1 MLPVIDLYVD
11 RSGDVKLYSDQSML
25 QKPITKFICFDV
37 RNVLQIG
44 SPGDQVALD
53 VKMLYE
59 HDGSLSSLV
68 KSRRPACKEQF
79 LAAEKIFSAH
89 TRALSGAK
97 VAVDDVPLARL
108 VPEDVLNN
116 YMNLRVTAIS
126 ELFLNLDY
134 DKIKHFE
141 DSVWPVFIDILKI
154 EQSRIKLDEKYIDS
168 MLKRNDLVQHEA
180 AFFRSAKGL
189 LKDGFVRTKISPV
202 GSKTARFRSEGG
214 FHAQGIPHGV
224 CRKSVVSRFDGG
236 TIATLDFNAIDYRS
250 LVSIVDDK
258 RLNAMYGKSRDFHT
272 VTARLFTD
280 DVTPELRDLTKKI
293 TYSDIYGSSHE
304 SLQKQTLLPM
314 VKLVEMLD
322 ILSPVFE
329 PITAFRKKLAEQA
342 RRDGFVIT
350 PGGLRVEVGKDDHD
364 GKIVGLFAQTH
375 SSYMFNK
382 AIHVALPMLET
393 YNGVGAKS
401 RLIFTV
407 HDELVFDMHPDEHGL
422 IEMIQVAIEYIT
434 GFVVKIKE
442 GRTYSDATD

>member
-1 MLPVIDLYVD
+1 MFPVIDVYVD
-11 RSGDVKLYSDQSML
+11 RSGDAKFYSDQSML
-25 QKPITKFICFDV
+25 QRPVTKFICFDV
-37 RNVLQIG
+37 RNILQLG
-44 SPGDQVALD
+44 APAHHVALD

-68 KSRRPACKEQF
+68 KSQRVACKELF
-79 LAAEKIFSAH
+79 LEAERRLSTH

-97 VAVDDVPLARL
+97 VAVDDVPLSKL
-108 VPEDVLNN
+108 IPENVLND

-126 ELFLNLDY
+126 ELFAKLD
-134 DKIKHFE
+134 DKKIEHYE
-141 DSVWPVFIDILKI
+141 DLVWPVFLDILKI
-154 EQSRIKLDEKYIDS
+154 EKVRIKLDEKHIDS
-168 MLKRNDLVQHEA
+168 MLKRNDLAVHEA

-202 GSKTARFRSEGG
+202 GTKTARFRSEGG

-224 CRKSVVSRFDGG
+224 CRKSVVSRFEGG

-258 RLNAMYGKSRDFHT
+258 NLNAMYGKSRDFHT
-272 VTARLFTD
+272 VTAKLFGD
-280 DVTPELRDLTKKI
+280 EVTPELRDLTKKI

-314 VKLVEMLD
+314 TKLVGMLNV
-322 ILSPVFE
+322 LSPVFE
-329 PITAFRKKLAEQA
+329 PITTFRKKLAEQA
-342 RRDGFVIT
+342 RNDGFVIT
-350 PGGLRVEVGKDDHD
+350 PGGLKVHVNKDDHD
-364 GKIVGLFAQTH
+364 GKIVGLYAQTH
-375 SSYMFNK
+375 SSYMFNR
-382 AIHVALPMLET
+382 AIHAALTTLEILC
-393 YNGVGAKS
+393 AQS

-407 HDELVFDMHPDEHGL
+407 HDEIVLDVHPDEKDVVQKL
-422 IEMIQVAIEYIT
+422 QVAMEEIT